1 MSAYINKALQADG
14 LYVRRFHMPCRWVTT
29 AEAFANFTLTF
40 KQFVQC
46 LLYNARSNGRK
57 ALQGD
62 LTIPL
67 NLSSRGAGMYL
78 DQHWAPQVH
87 LSRPCDTNYTLI
99 GHHEHFVED
108 FSATINIL
116 KYNVTVKKANSS
128 PNSLKRSL
136 SYWYRQLDMSMISD
150 LQQLYKLDF
159 KVFGFNSTPPI

>member
-14 LYVRRFHMPCRWVTT
+14 IYVRLFHLPCRWVTT
-29 AEAFANFTLTF
+29 AEPFNNFTLTF

-46 LLYNARSNGRK
+46 LLYNARSNYYNARESN
-57 ALQGD
+57 
-62 LTIPL
+62 LTKPL
-67 NLSSRGAGMYL
+67 DLSSREAGIRL
-78 DQHWAPQVH
+78 DQHWAPQVY

-108 FSATINIL
+108 LSATINIL
-116 KYNVTVKKANSS
+116 KYNVTVKKVNSS
-128 PNSLKRSL
+128 PDSLKKSL

-150 LQQLYKLDF
+150 LQALYKLDF